1 MIIISSGVCHSH
13 WITGLSIKSLED
25 IDNPVNPAHMS
36 SSSSQESFTMG
47 LMTIIGPVV
56 DTVDT
61 SVKEVFD
68 SQVGCVCLRWKRR
81 MWCGIFQN
89 TMPEHCLQHSL
100 TRKLL
105 SRHSFSMTSG
115 ERIVFRRRHLSIR
128 LEHQLRST

>member
-1 MIIISSGVCHSH
+1 MCH
-13 WITGLSIKSLED
+13 WITGLPIIYQEFRS

-89 TMPEHCLQHSL
+89 TIARALVYNTALFYKKVVITPLI
-100 TRKLL
+100 
-105 SRHSFSMTSG
+105 FDD
-115 ERIVFRRRHLSIR
+115 
-128 LEHQLRST
+128 